1 MLPKRLFGVMIPL
14 MFLHLERSLA
24 GLVAFAAIVSAAG
37 VSGIWMG
44 QAPGRNDTKEDV
56 AFQFKQTGA
65 AVTGKLFGDE
75 FDLALEEGSVSG
87 EKLTFIVTTTNYYN
101 GVKVRFQY
109 TGTIKG
115 DELELTRTRI
125 GEPTVEN
132 PSNRKI
138 PPQTFTV
145 KRLK

>member
-1 MLPKRLFGVMIPL
+1 
-14 MFLHLERSLA
+14 MFPHLARSLA
-24 GLVAFAAIVSAAG
+24 LLAIAALTLPAAE

-44 QAPGRNDTKEDV
+44 QMLGRRDNKEDV
-56 AFQFKQTGA
+56 AFHFKQSGA
-65 AVTGKLFGDE
+65 ALTGKLFGDE
-75 FDLALEEGSVSG
+75 FDLAVEDGSVSG
-87 EKLTFIVTTTNYYN
+87 EKVKFIVTTTNYYN

-109 TGTIKG
+109 AGTLKG
-115 DELELTRTRI
+115 EEMELTRSRI

-132 PSNRKI
+132 PSNRVI